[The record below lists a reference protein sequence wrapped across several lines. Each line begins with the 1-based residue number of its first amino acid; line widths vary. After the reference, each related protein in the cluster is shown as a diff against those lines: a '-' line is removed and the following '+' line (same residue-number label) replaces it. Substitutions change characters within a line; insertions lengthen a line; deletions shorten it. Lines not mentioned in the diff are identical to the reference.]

1 MFQLSKYH
9 KAIFPDEVATMFS
22 QGLILSLRTGKIFS
36 LKKGLYDMMLENAYE
51 VFPNKLMLKF
61 IDTEI
66 LVPKDLNEKKVL
78 SQRSNYYDDLILIC
92 QKRQWKKYSEKYFD
106 HLREI
111 IANFQ
116 IRKLKFIIRAKDI
129 ADYNDLNQVLK
140 RYQLFCQ
147 EQEQYI
153 SFSFVVL
160 IEENLVQ
167 TLDLLEHTSFVQN
180 PTAFKI
186 IFKKNTAIDQLP
198 SISKLAKKATVQ
210 LLFTAAI
217 KPTKQLLHQLQML
230 GLNNANFSAQF
241 DDQDDL
247 QLFLTN
253 LSYTKKSQVAANF
266 TGIKNWK
273 EGSIIIDEQEV
284 EHFLTKTLNPTC
296 RACEFQFICGGFL
309 TGQTVECPSYALSLQ
324 KKCFS

>member
-9 KAIFPDEVATMFS
+9 KAIFPEAATATMFS

-66 LVPKDLNEKKVL
+66 LVPEDLNEKNVL
-78 SQRSNYYDDLILIC
+78 SQRSNCYDDLILFC
-92 QKRQWKKYSEKYFD
+92 QKHQWQKYSNTYFN
-106 HLREI
+106 HLHEI
-111 IANFQ
+111 ISTYQ
-116 IRKLKFIIRAKDI
+116 IRHLKFMVRAKDLS
-129 ADYNDLNQVLK
+129 DYKNLNQVLA
-140 RYQLFCQ
+140 RYQLFCKK
-147 EQEQYI
+147 QYI
-153 SFSFVVL
+153 QFSFVVL
-160 IEENLVQ
+160 IEENLAQ
-167 TLDLLEHTSFVQN
+167 TLHAREEDTTTQK
-180 PTAFKI
+180 PTEYKI
-186 IFKKNTAIDQLP
+186 ILKKNTDIDHLP
-198 SISKLAKKATVQ
+198 KISTLAKEVKIQ

-217 KPTKQLLHQLQML
+217 KPTKALLHQLQAF
-230 GLNNANFSAQF
+230 GLINVNFSAPF

-253 LSYTKKSQVAANF
+253 LSYTQKSKVATAF

-273 EGSIIIDEQEV
+273 EGSIIIDEKEV
-284 EHFLTKTLNPTC
+284 EHFLTKTLNPKC
-296 RACEFQFICGGFL
+296 RDCEFQFICGGFL
-309 TGQTVECPSYALSLQ
+309 TDQTVECPSYALSLQ